1 MHPKAVYIH
10 IPFCDH
16 ICGYCDFTR
25 FKYGRVISDA
35 FMLKL
40 ISQINE
46 LPNNL
51 DTIYVGG
58 GTPTSLETDQLEGL
72 LQALYPHLAKGGEF
86 TFEGNPENLTQD
98 KVMMLVKYGVN
109 RMSLG
114 VQTTDDDLLE
124 KIGRHH
130 KFYDVG
136 KGVALLR
143 ECGIDN
149 ISLDLMYGLPNQTLE
164 SFVTSMND
172 VIQLKPNH
180 VSIYALTVEPNS
192 MFGKKGI
199 QPVSIDVET
208 EMFLACIELMVANG
222 FDHYEISNFA
232 KPGYKSRHNQVYWRY
247 EDFYA
252 LGPGSSLKVNNQR
265 KTWTRNLSQYM
276 RENAFDEV
284 IDLSL
289 EDAMFEFVMMGLRM
303 REGISFER
311 FQSRFN
317 LSMMEVYQ
325 EAIQEAKDAK
335 LLAVYEDRICAT
347 DVGFVMLDDI
357 LLKFMD

>member
-1 MHPKAVYIH
+1 MHPKAIYIH

-25 FKYGRVISDA
+25 FKYGRAISDA

-72 LQALYPHLAKGGEF
+72 LQALVPHLAPDGEF
-86 TFEGNPENLTQD
+86 TFEGNPENLTHD

-136 KGVALLR
+136 KGVSLLR
-143 ECGIDN
+143 TCGIHN

-164 SFVTSMND
+164 SFVKSMKD
-172 VIQLKPNH
+172 VIQLDPNH

-192 MFGKKGI
+192 IFGKKGI
-199 QPVSIDVET
+199 QPVSVDVET
-208 EMFLACIELMVANG
+208 EMYLACIELMQAHG
-222 FDHYEISNFA
+222 FEHYEISNFA

-276 RENAFDEV
+276 REHAFDEV
-284 IDLSL
+284 IDLTH
-289 EDAMFEFVMMGLRM
+289 EEAMFEFVMMGLRM

-311 FQSRFN
+311 FESRFN
-317 LSMMEVYQ
+317 QSMLEVY
-325 EAIQEAKDAK
+325 ENAIQEAKEAK
-335 LLAVYEDRICAT
+335 LLAVYKDRICAT